1 MSNILEQILA
11 TKRQEVTHRRTL
23 VPERQLL
30 DLISSAHTPLGFVDA
45 LYQRADQQKPGVI
58 AEIKKASPSKGV
70 IRKDFDPVAIATSY
84 AAANATCLSILT
96 DEQYFQGHDDYLRD
110 VRQAV
115 TLPLLRK
122 DFTIDAYQVYEA
134 RAMGA
139 DCILLIVSALTSG
152 QLQDLY
158 ALAQSLGLDVLIEV
172 HDADELATALA
183 LRPGLIGINN
193 RNLKTFETDL
203 NTTIDLL
210 KDIPPKVVVVTES
223 GISNTDDINRM
234 QSHDVHC
241 FLVGE
246 AFMRAADPGHAL
258 AELFG

>member
-1 MSNILEQILA
+1 MNNILEQILA
-11 TKRQEVTHRRTL
+11 TKRQEVTNRRTL
-23 VPERQLL
+23 VPEQKLL
-30 DLISSAHTPLGFVDA
+30 DDITGAHTPLGFVSA
-45 LYQRADQQKPGVI
+45 LYQRANQQKPGVI

-110 VRQAV
+110 VRRAV
-115 TLPLLRK
+115 SLPLLRK

-139 DCILLIVSALTSG
+139 DCILLIVSALTSE
-152 QLQDLY
+152 QLHDLY

-172 HDADELATALA
+172 HDSDELATALT
-183 LRPGLIGINN
+183 LQPGLIGINN

-203 NTTIDLL
+203 NNTIDLL
-210 KDIPPKVVVVTES
+210 SDIPPDIVVVTES
-223 GISNTDDINRM
+223 GISTTDDINRM
-234 QSHDVHC
+234 QAHDVHC

-246 AFMRAADPGHAL
+246 AFMRAADPGDAL
-258 AELFG
+258 AKLFG